1 MTAAAVDQAT
11 LLETAGAI
19 AAEIV
24 ATAVWKDDRCSW
36 VGGMPEEGAGG
47 QMKMTFRALTA
58 DLYGGTAGVGL
69 FLAEMAEATDDP
81 DCRRTAR
88 AALRHAVSR
97 SDDIPRGSR
106 CGLYAGRPGI
116 ALALALA
123 GRALDDP
130 ELDRAAREIVAGSPS
145 SEPEGELD
153 LMAGSAGA
161 IVGLLTLSALLDD
174 GEALI
179 GAATDHGDALLSSAR
194 HTATGLCWPS
204 RSLPG
209 APGLTGWSHG
219 AAGGAVA
226 LLELAS
232 ATGEDRYR
240 DAAEAAFAYE
250 RALFDPGA
258 RNWPDLRSA
267 ASANGSGQPTFATF
281 WCHGA
286 PGGALARLRALELG
300 GGDELRQEARDA
312 LADDRGLGRGGAGL
326 RSQLLA
332 LPRARRQC
340 GDPARRRVPALRR
353 ARARPPGRG
362 LGHRHV
368 PGPGR
373 ALAVRCLR
381 GPHAG
386 SLHGACRH
394 RPVLP
399 PAGPAPGALAVAGA
413 ADAHHRGQR
422 LTAVAKAEVP
432 RSLQL
437 GVRHRTG
444 RRRPM
449 TAHNQAQE
457 QYTPRGK
464 NLALLLL
471 AMTQFV
477 IVIDASIV
485 NVALPSIG
493 RAPALLARRPLL
505 GRQRLHAHLRRL
517 PAARRPAGRPAR
529 AAGGCSC
536 SAWSLF
542 SLASLAGGLA
552 QSEGWLIAA
561 RAVQGLGAAIV
572 SPAALSIITTTFA
585 EGAERNRAL
594 GIWGAV
600 AGAGGAAG
608 VLLGGILTSGLSWRW
623 VLFVNVPI
631 GLAAAALAPRML
643 LESRAEDGAQHLRPP
658 RRGHRHGRPRAA
670 RLRGRRRR
678 QRRLGLD
685 GHAAAA
691 RRRGRPAGRVPRDR
705 ARASASR

>member
-130 ELDRAAREIVAGSPS
+130 ELDRAAREIVDGSLS

-179 GAATDHGDALLSSAR
+179 SAATNHGDALLSSAR

-209 APGLTGWSHG
+209 EPGLTGWSHG

-312 LADDRGLGRGGAGL
+312 LATTADWVEA
-326 RSQLLA
+326 
-332 LPRARRQC
+332 
-340 GDPARRRVPALRR
+340 
-353 ARARPPGRG
+353 
-362 LGHRHV
+362 
-368 PGPGR
+368 
-373 ALAVRCLR
+373 ALASGVNYSLCHGLA
-381 GPHAG
+381 GNAEILLEGG
-386 SLHGACRH
+386 SLLSA
-394 RPVLP
+394 
-399 PAGPAPGALAVAGA
+399 
-413 ADAHHRGQR
+413 
-422 LTAVAKAEVP
+422 
-432 RSLQL
+432 
-437 GVRHRTG
+437 
-444 RRRPM
+444 
-449 TAHNQAQE
+449 
-457 QYTPRGK
+457 
-464 NLALLLL
+464 
-471 AMTQFV
+471 
-477 IVIDASIV
+477 
-485 NVALPSIG
+485 
-493 RAPALLARRPLL
+493 APALGLRVAASGIATYPAQDVPWPSGAYGAPTPGLFMGLAGIGRYYLRLARPQVPSLLLVRPT
-505 GRQRLHAHLRRL
+505 
-517 PAARRPAGRPAR
+517 PT
-529 AAGGCSC
+529 
-536 SAWSLF
+536 
-542 SLASLAGGLA
+542 
-552 QSEGWLIAA
+552 IAD
-561 RAVQGLGAAIV
+561 
-572 SPAALSIITTTFA
+572 
-585 EGAERNRAL
+585 
-594 GIWGAV
+594 
-600 AGAGGAAG
+600 
-608 VLLGGILTSGLSWRW
+608 SG
-623 VLFVNVPI
+623 
-631 GLAAAALAPRML
+631 
-643 LESRAEDGAQHLRPP
+643 
-658 RRGHRHGRPRAA
+658 
-670 RLRGRRRR
+670 
-678 QRRLGLD
+678 
-685 GHAAAA
+685 
-691 RRRGRPAGRVPRDR
+691 
-705 ARASASR
+705 